1 MRRHA
6 PGGTTELYA
15 GWHDD
20 VLGLS
25 RAALPEELKKWAL
38 SALRRG
44 S

>member
-1 MRRHA
+1 MRRA
-6 PGGTTELYA
+6 ELPSSTPA
-15 GWHDD
+15 GHDD

-25 RAALPEELKKWAL
+25 RAVLPEELKKWAL